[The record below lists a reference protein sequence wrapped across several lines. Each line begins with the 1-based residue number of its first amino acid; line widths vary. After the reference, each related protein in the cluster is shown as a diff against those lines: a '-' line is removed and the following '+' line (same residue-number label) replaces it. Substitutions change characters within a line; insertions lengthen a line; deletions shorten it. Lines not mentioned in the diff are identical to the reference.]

1 MANEKR
7 MIEYARFRGVLDRYA
22 HAPHTNLRN
31 DFSRGMRLAAQS
43 CLELLDAQPIVDA
56 VEVVHGRWEKHGKH
70 DWRCSVCKV
79 GVPYSYTGH
88 NYCPNCGADMR

>member
-1 MANEKR
+1 MATEKR
-7 MIEYARFRGVLDRYA
+7 LIDANKVAQDVRENNKDNFFRVDWSSKRV
-22 HAPHTNLRN
+22 
-31 DFSRGMRLAAQS
+31 
-43 CLELLDAQPIVDA
+43 CELLESAPTVDA

-88 NYCPNCGADMR
+88 KYCHNCGAKMDGDENGN